1 MNQDTRSEPP
11 APAVGAQVEREV
23 RRLLARTVVADPPW
37 TPDLGATWETRFT
50 DKARPQ
56 KHYQTMSVQEIC
68 DLRPR
73 TAKQAHLWLWVLNQH
88 IDWGYTVARAWGF
101 EPQQVV
107 TWAKPGLGTGRF
119 QCNTEHVLVCR
130 KGTRHGN
137 PFGSTGGTWF
147 NWPRGRHSE
156 KPQAFYELVERVSP
170 GPYHEMFARRPR
182 EGWTCMGNEVTGV
195 LVTPIAVHDGRC
207 PELRKEPLW

>member
-1 MNQDTRSEPP
+1 MTFDLFTDAQTEP
-11 APAVGAQVEREV
+11 ACGLSALTDVLGNCRTYA
-23 RRLLARTVVADPPW
+23 TVVADPPW
-37 TPDLGATWETRFT
+37 RHELGATWNTETVNT
-50 DKARPQ
+50 KPRP
-56 KHYQTMSVQEIC
+56 HTYYPTMGVDEIC
-68 DLRPR
+68 ALKPR
-73 TAKQAHLWLWVLNQH
+73 TAKQAHLWMWVVNQH

-137 PFGSTGGTWF
+137 PFGGSGGTWF

-156 KPQAFYELVERVSP
+156 KPEMFFDLVERVSP
-170 GPYHEMFARRPR
+170 GPYLEMYARRKR
-182 EGWTCMGNEVTGV
+182 DGWDVFGNEVQSD
-195 LVTPIAVHDGRC
+195 LLFPNA
-207 PELRKEPLW
+207 